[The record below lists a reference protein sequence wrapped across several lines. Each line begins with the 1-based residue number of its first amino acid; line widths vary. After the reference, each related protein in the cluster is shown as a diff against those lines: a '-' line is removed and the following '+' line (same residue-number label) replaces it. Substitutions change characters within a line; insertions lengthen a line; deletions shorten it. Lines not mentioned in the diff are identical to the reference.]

1 MRNINKLDPRCLAV
15 EVFSMQDQEK
25 TPKAPST
32 LPRTRLQDTCNT
44 EARVVRGP
52 FLAQALKNHLPW
64 GVELGPLGYATKAG
78 CRPVHITR
86 NISSAQQ
93 AVDPE
98 S

>member
-1 MRNINKLDPRCLAV
+1 
-15 EVFSMQDQEK
+15 
-25 TPKAPST
+25 
-32 LPRTRLQDTCNT
+32 
-44 EARVVRGP
+44 VRGP

-98 S
+98 SWQRMQKSQYENMGIWFMVQVTGQAVWAGMEIGAQ